1 VAAVEATETFGD
13 SLFAQSFVARQPETM
28 TCTHV
33 GLVGTMEHRS
43 WPTRTLQPGHCH
55 TLVLPRITDYR
66 INGGRNLTAGR
77 NEPMEP
83 FAKALEV
90 VTDVMRAGAASHPNN
105 DWIGRSPEYHIAR
118 AEEHL
123 LRRREG
129 DQQEDHLSHAVTRLL
144 MALTLREL
152 A

>member
-1 VAAVEATETFGD
+1 MRTFATGPD
-13 SLFAQSFVARQPETM
+13 
-28 TCTHV
+28 
-33 GLVGTMEHRS
+33 
-43 WPTRTLQPGHCH
+43 CH
-55 TLVLPRITDYR
+55 TFASPGITGYH

-77 NEPMEP
+77 NAPMEP

-90 VTDVMRAGAASHPNN
+90 VTGVMREGAASHPHN
-105 DWIGRSPEYHIAR
+105 DWIGRSPEYHIGR
-118 AEEHL
+118 AEKHL